1 MSFTKLFEYYYQTL
15 QFPTIRYHEITL
27 LSPEKK
33 QEQNSSLHRIFDF
46 TFMYQSMIKLQIYS
60 FNIF

>member
-1 MSFTKLFEYYYQTL
+1 MSFKKLFEYYYQTL

-33 QEQNSSLHRIFDF
+33 QEKNSSLHRIFDF

>member
-1 MSFTKLFEYYYQTL
+1 MSFKKLFEYYQTL
-15 QFPTIRYHEITL
+15 QFPAMRYHEITL

-33 QEQNSSLHRIFDF
+33 QEQTSSLHRIFDF

-60 FNIF
+60 FNNF